1 VRGNDIIALTRG
13 RLVGRSGRYTDS
25 TSMKLRL
32 RMFVSTVLLISAM
45 IALGAPL
52 LLLAMPY
59 FGKSQVVDEI
69 AFVSLIGLFPLLTV
83 ASLIAAL
90 TQFLRARTRQGAIE
104 IVLAC
109 LLLVVAAFNGA
120 P

>member
-1 VRGNDIIALTRG
+1 
-13 RLVGRSGRYTDS
+13 
-25 TSMKLRL
+25 MKLRL

-52 LLLAMPY
+52 FLLAMPY
-59 FGKSQVVDEI
+59 FGKSQAVDEI

>member
-1 VRGNDIIALTRG
+1 MTF
-13 RLVGRSGRYTDS
+13 RLH
-25 TSMKLRL
+25 
-32 RMFVSTVLLISAM
+32 MFVSTVLLMSAM

-52 LLLAMPY
+52 LVLAMPY

-69 AFVSLIGLFPLLTV
+69 ALVSLIGLFPLLTV
-83 ASLIAAL
+83 ASLIAAVI
-90 TQFLRARTRQGAIE
+90 QFLRARTRQAVIE

-109 LLLVVAAFNGA
+109 LLLVVAAFNGS